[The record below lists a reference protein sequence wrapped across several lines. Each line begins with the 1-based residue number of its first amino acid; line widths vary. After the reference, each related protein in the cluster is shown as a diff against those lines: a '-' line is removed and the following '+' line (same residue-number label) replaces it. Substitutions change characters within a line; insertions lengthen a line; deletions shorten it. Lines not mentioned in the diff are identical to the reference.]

1 MLQKKHTL
9 QQTQFLVKYIKNMKN
24 HTDHKK
30 GWDTLRNTG
39 DVRMLIADVIT
50 ERHQEYYWKNM
61 WGEKKDRVEGE
72 N

>member
-1 MLQKKHTL
+1 MNASEEASITASQS
-9 QQTQFLVKYIKNMKN
+9 LVKYIKNMKN

-50 ERHQEYYWKNM
+50 ERQQEC
-61 WGEKKDRVEGE
+61 
-72 N
+72 